1 MYMKKL
7 ISFALALILAMAILP
22 ALAEAETHL
31 RVGALKGPTSMGLVK
46 LMKDQEG
53 QADYA
58 FTLAASPDALLPELV
73 RGGLDVACLPVN
85 LAAILYANTK
95 GAVRVVNVNTLGV
108 LYIVERGE
116 SVQSLSDLKG
126 RTLYASGKA
135 STPEYVLNHLL
146 KQAGIEGVDIQWK
159 AEHAE
164 ALAALMSDPAAIA
177 MLPQPFVTVA
187 QSKSPDI
194 RIALDLNKEWES
206 LGQGSLITGVT
217 VARADVIENQP
228 EKLAKFLEG
237 YKTSVEYVTANN
249 KEAAQLIGEFDIINA
264 QAAEKALPYCG
275 ITFQAGEEMVAL
287 LKPFYQM
294 LFDSN
299 PETTGGSLP
308 DDAFYYAP

>member
-1 MYMKKL
+1 MKKL
-7 ISFALALILAMAILP
+7 LSLLLALILALATLP
-22 ALAEAETHL
+22 ALAEADTPL
-31 RVGALKGPTSMGLVK
+31 KVGALKGPTSMGLVK

-53 QADYA
+53 KADYA

-73 RGGLDVACLPVN
+73 RGGLDAACLPVN

-116 SVQSLSDLKG
+116 GVHSLSDLKG

-135 STPEYVLNHLL
+135 STPEYVLNYLL
-146 KQAGIEGVDIQWK
+146 KQAGLEEVDVQWK

-164 ALAALMSDPAAIA
+164 ALAALMSDPTALA
-177 MLPQPFVTVA
+177 MLPQPFVAVA
-187 QSKSPDI
+187 QGKSPDI
-194 RIALDLNKEWES
+194 RIALDLNKEWET
-206 LGQGSLITGVT
+206 LGKGSLITGVT
-217 VARADVIENQP
+217 VARTDLIENQP
-228 EKLAKFLEG
+228 GKLAKFLEE
-237 YKTSVEYVTANN
+237 YNASVEYVNANM

-275 ITFQAGEEMVAL
+275 ITFQTGDEMVRL

-294 LFDSN
+294 LFDSD
-299 PETTGGSLP
+299 PKTTGGSLP
-308 DDAFYYAP
+308 DDSFYYAP

>member
-1 MYMKKL
+1 MKKL
-7 ISFALALILAMAILP
+7 ISLALAFILALASLA
-22 ALAEAETHL
+22 ALAETETPL

-46 LMKDQEG
+46 LMKDQEEK
-53 QADYA
+53 ANYA

-73 RGGLDVACLPVN
+73 RGDLDVACLPVN

-116 SVQSLSDLKG
+116 GVQSLSDLKG

-135 STPEYVLNHLL
+135 STPEYVLNYLL
-146 KQAGIEGVDIQWK
+146 KQAGLEEVDVQWK

-164 ALAALMSDPAAIA
+164 ALAALMSDPTALA
-177 MLPQPFVTVA
+177 MLPQPFVAVA
-187 QSKSPDI
+187 QGKSPDI
-194 RIALDLNKEWES
+194 RIALDLNKEWEN

-217 VARADVIENQP
+217 VARADLIETQP
-228 EKLAKFLEG
+228 EKLAEFLEE
-237 YKTSVEYVTANN
+237 YKASVEYVTANM
-249 KEAAQLIGEFDIINA
+249 KEAAQLIGELDIINA

-275 ITFQAGEEMVAL
+275 ITFQTGEDMVRV

-299 PETTGGSLP
+299 PKTTGGSLP
-308 DDAFYYAP
+308 DDTFYYTP